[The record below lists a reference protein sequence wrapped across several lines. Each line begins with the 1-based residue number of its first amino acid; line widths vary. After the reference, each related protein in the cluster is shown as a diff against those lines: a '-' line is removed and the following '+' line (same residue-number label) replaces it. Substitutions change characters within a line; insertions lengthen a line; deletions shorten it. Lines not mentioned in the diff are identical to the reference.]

1 MLEIT
6 NGGTIGLNNADRYV
20 SVQLDAAAT
29 LMLPTSSTISI
40 TGSAGNDVFM
50 ATTGVLR
57 AGQQITG
64 GSGLNTLVLQGG
76 GVFNLAAPSVLTN
89 IQVVD
94 ATEGQAAAE
103 PSIFLRNGT
112 SLTLNLA
119 PASTNPQTSAAVVHG
134 ANNNDVINLGA
145 GTDTVY
151 LGGAGETVVGGSG
164 TDLYYA
170 TAATI
175 GATIVGGSGTNTLY
189 VQGGG
194 TVTMGSN
201 ITGVPTVVLQ
211 NAGTSY
217 NFVANATAGLA
228 IHASTDSDT
237 ITVGSASQKVF
248 GSSGNLL
255 VLATAANAGA
265 AVEGSS
271 TGSSNVLD
279 ITTSGTIALNSADDY
294 LTVQLG
300 AANTTLSLDHMKF
313 IQAEGSGGNDVIIA
327 GAAGQILTG
336 GGGNDTLEDAGH
348 YGVTFQDTAAG
359 FSGDTIMDFTK
370 VDKIDITGFSPPSG
384 PPIYTGTYGASG
396 SGVLAVTN
404 GTGTVDIHM
413 SALTAGGTFQ
423 AVSDLNGGTLITYS

>member
-1 MLEIT
+1 
-6 NGGTIGLNNADRYV
+6 
-20 SVQLDAAAT
+20 
-29 LMLPTSSTISI
+29 
-40 TGSAGNDVFM
+40 
-50 ATTGVLR
+50 
-57 AGQQITG
+57 
-64 GSGLNTLVLQGG
+64 
-76 GVFNLAAPSVLTN
+76 
-89 IQVVD
+89 
-94 ATEGQAAAE
+94 
-103 PSIFLRNGT
+103 
-112 SLTLNLA
+112 
-119 PASTNPQTSAAVVHG
+119 
-134 ANNNDVINLGA
+134 
-145 GTDTVY
+145 
-151 LGGAGETVVGGSG
+151 
-164 TDLYYA
+164 
-170 TAATI
+170 
-175 GATIVGGSGTNTLY
+175 

-201 ITGVPTVVLQ
+201 ITGVPTVFLQ

-279 ITTSGTIALNSADDY
+279 ITTNGTIALNSADDY

-313 IQAEGSGGNDVIIA
+313 IQAEGNGGSDTIIA

-359 FSGDTIMDFTK
+359 FSSDTIMDFTK